1 MRAHTP
7 THCKEDREEDWREK
21 IESEDQNRK
30 SNIQQHNS
38 WRKMKQGIGEEEVLK
53 GSSQNWLHCQTESA
67 HHTHNGQKQTHTNVI
82 LLGNFRGDKNSLQAT
97 KKKNQVLNK
106 GSWKHIFKYARYL
119 KNYFLQTFYSE
130 SYWRTGLTKMRE
142 HTKKEKDIDCM
153 KKRIQQKR

>member
-67 HHTHNGQKQTHTNVI
+67 HHTHNGQKQTHRRPHLSTTAGNTKAKRRLMKLPGKSKLVI
-82 LLGNFRGDKNSLQAT
+82 YKESMNGLRFLNSNTARWQLYKILKFAVYSVPFLKT
-97 KKKNQVLNK
+97 K
-106 GSWKHIFKYARYL
+106 G
-119 KNYFLQTFYSE
+119 
-130 SYWRTGLTKMRE
+130 GPG
-142 HTKKEKDIDCM
+142 
-153 KKRIQQKR
+153 